1 MTADYTPGIFQK
13 SFRHILKLFF
23 NLLYHQF
30 AWTYDWVA
38 DIVSIG
44 RWKSWVYIPIPFLK
58 GSKVLELGCGPG
70 HLQLALS
77 RKQISSYG
85 LDSSQE
91 MVRIAANRLTNESRP
106 VNIIQAKSQ
115 HIPFPEGSF
124 DKLVATFPSDYL
136 FDPES
141 LSQAWRVLNNSG
153 ELIILPAAWITGKV
167 WMDKLAAWI
176 FRVTGQ
182 SPIVE
187 LLQENDD
194 AIFPISILNELGF
207 IIRKEIIELQSSKV
221 ILIHAEKVVQD

>member
-1 MTADYTPGIFQK
+1 
-13 SFRHILKLFF
+13 
-23 NLLYHQF
+23 
-30 AWTYDWVA
+30 
-38 DIVSIG
+38 
-44 RWKSWVYIPIPFLK
+44 
-58 GSKVLELGCGPG
+58 
-70 HLQLALS
+70 
-77 RKQISSYG
+77 
-85 LDSSQE
+85 

-106 VNIIQAKSQ
+106 VNIVQAKSQ
-115 HIPFPEGSF
+115 HIPFPEGYF

-207 IIRKEIIELQSSKV
+207 IIRKEFIELQSSKV